1 MFYLIK
7 ISLGL
12 WGDFGKE
19 LFCKARHAFVISQTK
34 SENWDGTDFKM
45 RVGTRCSEYREWLL
59 ESLWEQLIIGGRQ
72 TLFTNRSI
80 SGVLNFENL
89 YIWGYWS

>member
-34 SENWDGTDFKM
+34 TENWDGTDFKM
-45 RVGTRCSEYREWLL
+45 RVGTRYSGYSE
-59 ESLWEQLIIGGRQ
+59 
-72 TLFTNRSI
+72 
-80 SGVLNFENL
+80 
-89 YIWGYWS
+89 